1 MTKQPIFSPL
11 TSGKIFFIIKQE
23 TDLRLLFLIYRLR
36 KEWFVLKKKLTHSS
50 FMPAA
55 LCALA
60 LVLSA
65 SAAASEFIG
74 RYTYRKLFG
83 ETAEYIVTNN
93 SFEFFES
100 YSKVI
105 LLTVVSA
112 LFFIMQVS
120 SLRTK
125 KIGGSELSLTFGVS
139 VLIGI
144 FSGVIVFNHA
154 SSGAYLEA
162 FNLSNQGLF
171 VFLFREGIEWLA
183 VASAL
188 LIALSSLWL
197 MIRLHGES
205 LEEPAPSNVPQD
217 SLAEQNSPDSG
228 LVFGAE

>member
-1 MTKQPIFSPL
+1 M
-11 TSGKIFFIIKQE
+11 
-23 TDLRLLFLIYRLR
+23 
-36 KEWFVLKKKLTHSS
+36 KKKLTHSS

-74 RYTYRKLFG
+74 RYTYQKLFG
-83 ETAEYIVTNN
+83 ETAEYIVTNS

-105 LLTVVSA
+105 LLAVVSA
-112 LFFIMQVS
+112 LFFIMQIS
-120 SLRTK
+120 SLRIK
-125 KIGGSELSLTFGVS
+125 KIGGFELSLTFGVS

-154 SSGAYLEA
+154 SNGAYLEA
-162 FNLSNQGLF
+162 FNLSNQALF
-171 VFLFREGIEWLA
+171 VFLFREGIEWLS
-183 VASAL
+183 VVSAL

-197 MIRLHGES
+197 MVRLHRES
-205 LEEPAPSNVPQD
+205 LDEPAPAAAP
-217 SLAEQNSPDSG
+217 QNSPTEPKAPDNG
-228 LVFGAE
+228 LVFGAD